1 MFSDLL
7 RKDLFKGKWSL
18 AKSYFKQNY
27 CHACH
32 TRFAVFFPLPSCC
45 VSSLVTN
52 VKWPVLLVWNEP
64 FFPKPFHV
72 GVTPGETRL
81 NKLPSI
87 FFCWSNITLRD
98 HVSRSLL
105 CSDNVIILTFHLLP
119 ASVTK
124 ACKNS
129 QTSGDF
135 QVSIIDQSQ
144 GKMSC
149 AVFYEPSE
157 TSSSSLWNQMSFSSV
172 NILDG
177 GWSCVEQY
185 KLFPVWDVYDSRQ
198 TQDIVASNFWVG
210 TPGRRRRTEVMYK
223 NDLRHLLNRSCLILS
238 VDVGKTKA
246 NLN

>member
-1 MFSDLL
+1 MSCLSHKVCRLLSSPVLL
-7 RKDLFKGKWSL
+7 RKFTSNKCEMTCFTCVEQ
-18 AKSYFKQNY
+18 A
-27 CHACH
+27 
-32 TRFAVFFPLPSCC
+32 FFPQ
-45 VSSLVTN
+45 T
-52 VKWPVLLVWNEP
+52 
-64 FFPKPFHV
+64 FHV

-210 TPGRRRRTEVMYK
+210 RTTKMDWSYVQERPSSPSKSKLSYSLGRRRK
-223 NDLRHLLNRSCLILS
+223 NESQSQLNGSEMRKTNLIFLPS
-238 VDVGKTKA
+238 SI
-246 NLN
+246 L

>member
-1 MFSDLL
+1 M
-7 RKDLFKGKWSL
+7 
-18 AKSYFKQNY
+18 
-27 CHACH
+27 
-32 TRFAVFFPLPSCC
+32 
-45 VSSLVTN
+45 
-52 VKWPVLLVWNEP
+52 
-64 FFPKPFHV
+64 
-72 GVTPGETRL
+72 RL

-129 QTSGDF
+129 HTSGDF
-135 QVSIIDQSQ
+135 QVSNIDQSQ
-144 GKMSC
+144 GKISS

-172 NILDG
+172 NILHG
-177 GWSCVEQY
+177 GWSCVEHY
-185 KLFPVWDVYDSRQ
+185 KLFPVRDVYDSRQ

-210 TPGRRRRTEVMYK
+210 TPGRRRWTEVMYK
-223 NDLRHLLNRSCLILS
+223 NDLRHPSKWKLSYSLGRRRKNESQSQLNGSEMRKTSLLFLPSSIL
-238 VDVGKTKA
+238 
-246 NLN
+246 